1 MPYELIW
8 EPHGVY
14 RRYFGHVTI
23 EERQRSFD
31 EICRDPRFES
41 LRYTITDY
49 LGVEGYEITSQAT
62 EAIADRHVDPLQRNP
77 HIVIAAAVRDDRIVG
92 AIEHFMSLNRFSQ
105 PYRMFA
111 SVDAARAWI
120 DDDKSRRNEAAEVSA
135 PASGKPSR

>member
-8 EPHGVY
+8 EPNGVY

-31 EICRDPRFES
+31 DICSDPRFDS

-49 LGVEGYEITSQAT
+49 LGVEGYEITPQAT
-62 EAIADRHVDPLQRNP
+62 EAIADRHVGPLQRNP
-77 HIVIAAAVRDDRIVG
+77 NIVIAAAVLDERISG

-111 SVDAARAWI
+111 SVDAARQWI
-120 DDDKSRRNEAAEVSA
+120 GSDKAARDESTEA
-135 PASGKPSR
+135 PASDGTTQSR